1 MPYQL
6 PAEWDKQSAVL
17 LSWPHPETDWAT
29 TLERVEQCYRDITLA
44 ICRFQQV
51 VIVCHNDNLK
61 TRVLSLFSAQPN
73 AERIHYQVAPTD
85 DTWIRDYGPLS
96 IAKQGITKDERVE
109 LLDFQFNGWGNKFN
123 ACLDNAVN
131 QRLYQQGVFSTTPMR
146 TVPIV
151 LEGGSIESD
160 GAGTLLTTKHCQLS
174 AERNPKLKQSDIE
187 TQLKELF
194 GAQRVLWLSHGQ
206 LEGDD
211 TDGHI
216 DTLARFCS
224 SSHLCYV
231 RCDDRNDSHYGE
243 MQRLE
248 KELKALRTASGKAY
262 QLTPLPWPSA
272 KYNRQGERLPAT
284 YANFLIINGAVLL
297 PVYNDKKDDEAI
309 AVLQECFPEREII
322 PINCLPLI
330 EQSGS
335 LHCITM
341 QLPAG
346 ITLD

>member
-1 MPYQL
+1 MPHQL
-6 PAEWDKQSAVL
+6 PAEWAEQSAVL
-17 LSWPHPETDWAT
+17 LSWPHSETDWAH

-44 ICRFQQV
+44 ICRFQKV
-51 VIVCHNDNLK
+51 VIVFHDDNLK
-61 TRVLSLFSAQPN
+61 TRVLSLLSAQPN
-73 AERIHYQVAPTD
+73 AERIHCQVAPTD

-96 IAKQGITKDERVE
+96 ITNDGQVE
-109 LLDFQFNGWGNKFN
+109 LLDFQFNGWGNKFD
-123 ACLDNAVN
+123 ACLDNAVS
-131 QRLYQQGVFSTTPMR
+131 QRLHQQGLFSTTPMR
-146 TVPIV
+146 TVPLV

-174 AERNPKLKQSDIE
+174 PERNPKLTQSNIE
-187 TQLKELF
+187 AQFKEFF
-194 GAQRVLWLSHGQ
+194 GAQRVLWLSYGQ

-216 DTLARFCS
+216 DTLVRFCS
-224 SSHLCYV
+224 ASHLCYV
-231 RCDDRNDSHYGE
+231 CCDDRNDSHYAE
-243 MQRLE
+243 MQCLE

-272 KYNRQGERLPAT
+272 KYNPQGERLPAT

-297 PVYNDKKDDEAI
+297 PVYNDKKDNEAI
-309 AVLQECFPEREII
+309 AVLQGCFPEREII
-322 PINCLPLI
+322 PIDCLPLI

-341 QLPAG
+341 QLPSGA
-346 ITLD
+346 ILD

>member
-1 MPYQL
+1 MPHQF
-6 PAEWDKQSAVL
+6 PAEWAEQSAIL
-17 LSWPHPETDWAT
+17 LTWPHSETDWAPD
-29 TLERVEQCYRDITLA
+29 LERVEQCYRDITLA
-44 ICRFQQV
+44 ICRFQKV
-51 VIVCHNDNLK
+51 IIVCHDNSLES
-61 TRVLSLFSAQPN
+61 RVVSSFSGQPN
-73 AERIHYQVAPTD
+73 AERIHYQVAPTN
-85 DTWIRDYGPLS
+85 DTWVRDYGPLS
-96 IAKQGITKDERVE
+96 ITKEGHVT
-109 LLDFQFNGWGNKFN
+109 LLDFQFNGWGNKFS
-123 ACLDNAVN
+123 ASLDNAVS

-146 TVPIV
+146 TEPMV

-160 GAGTLLTTKHCQLS
+160 GKGTLLTTIHCQLS
-174 AERNPKLKQSDIE
+174 PERNPTLRQSDIE
-187 TQLKELF
+187 AQLKTLL
-194 GAQRVLWLSHGQ
+194 GVQRVLWLSHGR

-224 SSHLCYV
+224 ASHLCYV
-231 RCDDRNDSHYGE
+231 RCDDRNDSHYAE
-243 MQRLE
+243 MQRME
-248 KELKALRTASGKAY
+248 EELKALRTANGKAY

-272 KYNRQGERLPAT
+272 KYNQQGERLPAT
-284 YANFLIINGAVLL
+284 YANFLIINSAILL

-309 AVLQECFPEREII
+309 TVLQRCFPEREII

-346 ITLD
+346 IILNESNK